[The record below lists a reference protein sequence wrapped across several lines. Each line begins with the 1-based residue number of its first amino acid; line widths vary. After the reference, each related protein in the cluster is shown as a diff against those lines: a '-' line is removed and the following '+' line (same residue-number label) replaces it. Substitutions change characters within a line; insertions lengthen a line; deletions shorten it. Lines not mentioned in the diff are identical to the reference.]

1 MKNLI
6 DLTGKHI
13 LVIGASSGIGRQTA
27 VTLSSVGAKLTLVAR
42 REDSLKEAVGELEG
56 TGHAYIPFDITELSE
71 IGTLMKQVVEKGGPL
86 DGMVYS
92 AGRSMYMPLHMFKP
106 EKLQQLFHVNYYAFM
121 ECVRQATRKGRYSHG
136 MRIVGVSSVSSLK
149 GNKGQLGYSASKA
162 AMDASVRCMARELA
176 DKGVC
181 INTVAPG
188 MTETAMISEFM
199 NSVGPDSTSIKE
211 NLGRQY
217 LGIIKPD
224 AVAEVITFLLS
235 PSAGSITGITLPV
248 DGGMTTC

>member
-1 MKNLI
+1 MENLI

-56 TGHAYIPFDITELSE
+56 AGHAYIPFDITELSE

-92 AGRSMYMPLHMFKP
+92 AGRSMYLPLQAFRP
-106 EKLQQLFHVNYYAFM
+106 ERLQKLFEVNYFAFV
-121 ECVRQATRKGRYSHG
+121 ECVRQATKKGRYVRG
-136 MRIVGVSSVSSLK
+136 MRIVGVSAISSMK
-149 GNKGQLGYSASKA
+149 GNKGQSGYGASKA
-162 AMDASVRCMARELA
+162 AMNASVRCFARELA
-176 DKGVC
+176 DKGIC

-188 MTETAMISEFM
+188 LTETGMLSEYM
-199 NSVGPDSTSIKE
+199 NNVGADSESVQE
-211 NLGRQY
+211 LLGRQY

-224 AVAEVITFLLS
+224 AIADAVTFLLS
-235 PSAGSITGITLPV
+235 PSAGYITGITLPV
-248 DGGMTTC
+248 DGGITTC